1 MVGIYISAHPLD
13 RYKVAIQYGCS
24 HHAADLAT
32 LISRKT
38 NTTFTIGGL
47 VVNTREGRTK
57 TDKPYGIL
65 TIEDYTGQYEFP
77 LFGQDYVDYG
87 KFLKKDLFLIIHGC
101 SQQRGLNWK
110 WGKQNNDEPQKWEL
124 KIQSIDMLD
133 DKADTLIRNISI
145 DIPLSHIDP
154 MFITNLNTLFTDEA
168 ATVEFYINVHD
179 NEERYLTSL
188 RSRKYHLKA
197 DINLFN
203 QLEQWK
209 KEEVITDFHINT

>member
-1 MVGIYISAHPLD
+1 
-13 RYKVAIQYGCS
+13 
-24 HHAADLAT
+24 
-32 LISRKT
+32 
-38 NTTFTIGGL
+38 
-47 VVNTREGRTK
+47 
-57 TDKPYGIL
+57 
-65 TIEDYTGQYEFP
+65 
-77 LFGQDYVDYG
+77 
-87 KFLKKDLFLIIHGC
+87 
-101 SQQRGLNWK
+101 
-110 WGKQNNDEPQKWEL
+110 
-124 KIQSIDMLD
+124 MLD
-133 DKADTLIRNISI
+133 DKADTLIHNISI

-154 MFITNLNTLFTDEA
+154 MFITDLNTLFTDEA